1 MVIHN
6 QLEFH
11 NVAELDKV
19 DEAPGL
25 RLNRI
30 PRSVLHQL
38 GEGGY
43 PRGRFI
49 GQASTGCEIRF
60 VTEAPFIRITL
71 SATVE
76 DGDVL
81 VYCGDYFHSMH
92 RLRTG
97 VIQTLHLDKPARFAD
112 VQPEALQNGR
122 FSPGVWR
129 IIVSRNYYAG
139 FSFQAAFHGL
149 DTFGYEVRPPRK
161 DELPSLKL
169 LAYGSSITHGSGA
182 TVQHQAYIQQTA
194 RRLGADLYNKGMGG
208 SCLCEKAMA
217 DYLIGHGGWDI
228 AILEL
233 GVNMRETFSPDEL
246 EDRARYLIEGMLREH
261 PDKPVVLVSIY
272 PNSDDVLKKNAVEN
286 GLNINRQ
293 FTQRLELIHRSLN
306 HPNLHLV
313 DGHDI
318 LTDFSMLTVDLIHPS
333 DYGHTL
339 MGQHLAEAIQSII
352 HPLG

>member
-1 MVIHN
+1 MIYN
-6 QLEFH
+6 QMEFH
-11 NVAELDKV
+11 NVAELEKH
-19 DEAPGL
+19 EEMPGL
-25 RLNRI
+25 GLNRL
-30 PRSVLHQL
+30 PRGVVHQL
-38 GEGGY
+38 GEGDY
-43 PRGRFI
+43 QRGRFI

-112 VQPEALQNGR
+112 VEPEALGKGR

-129 IIVSRNYYAG
+129 IIISRNYYPGLAL
-139 FSFQAAFHGL
+139 QVAFHGL
-149 DTFGYEVRPPRK
+149 NTFGHEVRPPREE
-161 DELPSLKL
+161 ELPPLKL

-182 TVQHQAYIQQTA
+182 TVQHQAYIQQAA

-228 AILEL
+228 AVLEL
-233 GVNMRETFSPDEL
+233 GVNMRGLFTPEEFE
-246 EDRARYLIEGMLREH
+246 ERASYLIGGLIRQYPH
-261 PDKPVVLVSIY
+261 KPVVLVSMY
-272 PNSDDVLKKNAVEN
+272 PNSDDVAKNPALPPV
-286 GLNINRQ
+286 NRPY
-293 FTQRLELIHRSLN
+293 TERLEHIHRTLR
-306 HPNLHLV
+306 HPHLHLV
-313 DGHDI
+313 NGHEV
-318 LTDFSMLTVDLIHPS
+318 LTDFSALTTDLIHPS

-339 MGQHLAEAIQSII
+339 MGQQLAEAIRNII
-352 HPLG
+352 GLHHP

>member
-1 MVIHN
+1 MSYNHI
-6 QLEFH
+6 EFH
-11 NVAELDKV
+11 NVAEL
-19 DEAPGL
+19 ERNEEMPGL

-30 PRSVLHQL
+30 PQEVIHQL
-38 GEGGY
+38 GEGEY
-43 PRGRFI
+43 LRGRFI

-76 DGDVL
+76 DGDVV

-97 VIQTLHLDKPARFAD
+97 VIQTLHLDKPARFAE
-112 VQPEALQNGR
+112 VEPESLQKGR

-129 IIVSRNYYAG
+129 IMVSRNYYPGLA
-139 FSFQAAFHGL
+139 FQAAFHGL
-149 DTFGYEVRPPRK
+149 NTFGHEVRPPRV
-161 DELPSLKL
+161 DELPALKL

-228 AILEL
+228 AVLEL
-233 GVNMRETFSPDEL
+233 GVNMRGLFSPE
-246 EDRARYLIEGMLREH
+246 EFEERASYLIGGMIRH
-261 PDKPVVLVSIY
+261 YPDKPVVLVSIY
-272 PNSDDVLKKNAVEN
+272 PNSDDVLKKNTVETRP
-286 GLNINRQ
+286 NINRQ
-293 FTQRLELIHRSLN
+293 FTERLEQIYRRLD
-306 HPNLHLV
+306 HPQLYWV
-313 DGHDI
+313 SGHDV
-318 LTDFSMLTVDLIHPS
+318 LTDFGALTADLIHPS

-339 MGQHLAEAIQSII
+339 MGQHLAEAIQNITKQR
-352 HPLG
+352 G